1 MGQFYDSVRQR
12 FLRYVKIDTQ
22 SKANTGK
29 AYSTPG
35 QLNLA
40 KMLRDELLDLGLTDV
55 YLDQEAC
62 LVYAGL
68 PSTRKDGGGLAIG
81 LIAHLDTATEVTGK
95 NVNPRVV
102 EDYQGNKIPLD
113 EENGIIL
120 DPEEF
125 PRLLLY
131 RGEDLVVTDGKTL
144 LGADDKAAI
153 AQLMTLVEYLQKHP
167 EVEHGPIKIAF
178 TPDEEVGG
186 LARNLDLERF
196 GAQLAY
202 TIDGSKV
209 GYYSEETFY
218 ATEAQLTIRGKNV
231 HTAVAKGVLVNALEI
246 ASDFIHHL
254 PPRERPQFTE
264 GREGFYH
271 PHTIQATVEEAKL
284 YILIRD
290 FDWEDFVG
298 RQELIRT
305 LLGYFV
311 DKYPDAGFSLTF
323 ANGYENLQKY
333 VKPFPFLIEALKE
346 AISEAGITPQPLAF
360 RGGTDGSALS
370 GRGLPAPNLSAG
382 YENAHSRYEFASVQA
397 LEKGTKILLHLVQK
411 LAHFD
416 ADMAPAPGRASD
428 LAREAGD
435 PKPLPRESQLE
446 SFPYHT
452 TAQRL
457 GPLYGQ
463 TVAVFRAADK
473 MGPSIEMFESM
484 GAKVLAL
491 PLLGMTPI
499 LTEMQTKVVDQ
510 VFRNFAAYDFCF
522 FSSTNAVKYFAELVE
537 EQASLPEI
545 RSLLE
550 KKIILAIGPET
561 AQACQEILG
570 VKAETPKTYDTRGAI
585 DWVRDRVV
593 MEAKEAKE
601 AKTAKKAKIVGPGEC
616 CSDQDDGQVGAKK
629 WKFLLIRSNLGL
641 KILPEELAQWG
652 EVTDMVV
659 YQIEETGTKEELEY
673 LLKDLE
679 GAYLIYSSSQMGRRF
694 ARLMG
699 EDLQE
704 VWKRNR
710 VLSIGRTTT
719 ATLQEL
725 GARVDLEGAAATYE
739 ALKDGI
745 LADVP
750 HFPADVL

>member
-1 MGQFYDSVRQR
+1 MGEFYDGVRKR
-12 FLRYVKIDTQ
+12 FLRYVKVDTQ

-35 QLNLA
+35 QLDLA

-95 NVNPRVV
+95 NVKPRVV
-102 EDYQGNKIPLD
+102 EDYQGDKIPLD
-113 EENGIIL
+113 EEYGIIL

-125 PRLLLY
+125 PRMLLY

-153 AQLMTLVEYLQKHP
+153 AQLITLVEYLQKHP
-167 EVEHGPIKIAF
+167 EIEHGPIKIAF

-209 GYYSEETFY
+209 GYYSDETFY

-246 ASDFIHHL
+246 ASDFINLL
-254 PPRERPQFTE
+254 PEKERPQDTE

-298 RQELIRT
+298 RQELIRG
-305 LLGYFV
+305 LVAYME
-311 DKYPDAGFSLTF
+311 DKYPNAGFSLNF

-346 AISEAGITPQPLAF
+346 AISEAGITPQALAF

-397 LEKGTKILLHLVQK
+397 MEKGTEILLHLVQK
-411 LAHFD
+411 LARFN
-416 ADMAPAPGRASD
+416 ADIAPAPGRASD

-435 PKPLPRESQLE
+435 SKPIPRGTRLK

-457 GPLYGQ
+457 GPLYSQ

-473 MGPSIEMFESM
+473 MGASIEMFESL

-491 PLLGMTPI
+491 PLLGMTPV
-499 LTEMQTKVVDQ
+499 LTETQSKVVDQ
-510 VFRNFAAYDFCF
+510 VFRNFASYDFCF
-522 FSSTNAVKYFAELVE
+522 FSSTNAVKYFAD
-537 EQASLPEI
+537 QMKKCGSLDEI
-545 RSLLE
+545 LDGMRE
-550 KKIILAIGPET
+550 KVILAIGPET

-570 VKAETPKTYDTRGAI
+570 IQAEIPKTYDTRGAI
-585 DWVRDRVV
+585 DWVQDRVG
-593 MEAKEAKE
+593 KEAPRK
-601 AKTAKKAKIVGPGEC
+601 P
-616 CSDQDDGQVGAKK
+616 

-641 KILPEELAQWG
+641 KILQEELEKLG
-652 EVTDMVV
+652 EVTDMAV
-659 YQIEETGTKEELEY
+659 YQIEGKGSSDELEY
-673 LLKDLE
+673 LMKDLE

-694 ARLMG
+694 AQLMG

-710 VLSIGRTTT
+710 VVSIGRTTT
-719 ATLQEL
+719 ATLKEL
-725 GARVDLEGAAATYE
+725 GARVDIEGSEATYE
-739 ALKDGI
+739 ALRKGI

-750 HFPADVL
+750 HFLPDVL